1 MNKTELKALIKE
13 AFLAE
18 KKNTL
23 LNENAPGFD
32 NRKQGEALPT
42 LESVKAA
49 YEAKKLEE
57 AVQSTKEEK
66 IKHIESKFGHLD
78 TVRKGK
84 FTVEEK
90 NGHFMFIPDSFEE
103 LARDN
108 DEEADD
114 QGGSQI
120 LKQIEAAINETVEE
134 ITTVTKMTKPAE
146 AAEIAKA
153 EGTPKATVD
162 AAIKK
167 AKTSGKD
174 VSIAEDTLE
183 EDKFVDAALEDLRTV
198 IDNLAHTTGMGKEE
212 AAEMAMMHIE
222 DMFMGGDEVEDL
234 GVPGDNA
241 IGLEEEMPTVFD
253 DKSMDDLLNIILKYV
268 EDPADAEKELERFD
282 AGGFEAMSDSV
293 QANLDR
299 DEEYKAWYNKLHSI
313 KEEDEKDYW
322 ADHTDI
328 GMFYV
333 EGSEEEKSL
342 TDNEFEELGKK
353 IVKQLYA
360 GDVKK
365 AYDDIVRGEKRGT
378 VADINEEIINE
389 SVIAEADKIVE
400 AFKK

>member
-13 AFLAE
+13 AFLTE

-78 TVRKGK
+78 TIRKGK
-84 FTVEEK
+84 FTVEEE

-103 LARDN
+103 LASDN

-162 AAIKK
+162 AAIEK

-198 IDNLAHTTGMGKEE
+198 INNLAHTSGMGIEE
-212 AAEMAMMHIE
+212 AAEMAVMHIE
-222 DMFMGGDEVEDL
+222 DMFMGG
-234 GVPGDNA
+234 
-241 IGLEEEMPTVFD
+241 EEEEDMMQEGTPTVFD
-253 DKSMDDLLNIILKYV
+253 NKSMDDLLNIILKYV

-282 AGGFEAMSDSV
+282 AGGFEAMSNSV

-313 KEEDEKDYW
+313 KEEEVEEGVEKDYW
-322 ADHTDI
+322 ADYTDI
-328 GMFYV
+328 GMFYLDGLGM
-333 EGSEEEKSL
+333 ENTL
-342 TDNEFEELGKK
+342 TDDQFEKLGEK
-353 IVKQLYA
+353 IVKQLYG
-360 GDVKK
+360 GDVGK
-365 AYDDIVRGEKRGT
+365 AYDDIVRGKKQRSGT
-378 VADINEEIINE
+378 ELEETIDE
-389 SVIAEADKIVE
+389 SVITEADMIVE
-400 AFKK
+400 SFRTRK